1 MRPLGEWWRASRRPL
16 SPRGY
21 LVFLAL
27 WLILIGFTVH
37 RLVAGHRGAVL
48 SLIAELLFLTVL
60 MLGYR
65 NTRRQGMR
73 RP

>member
-1 MRPLGEWWRASRRPL
+1 
-16 SPRGY
+16 
-21 LVFLAL
+21 VFLAL

-37 RLVAGHRGAVL
+37 RLVAGHSGAVL